1 MSSNTDGNQTP
12 TNDTPNTTNTTN
24 TPNDTTNTT
33 TNTNANA
40 NANAT
45 TNTNA
50 NTNNGDNGNS
60 GNNNSSNTSNPNP
73 SNPITNND
81 DFKTLTL
88 DETIN
93 IPGAVITNQQGT
105 TVGGSGKTQT
115 TFDTIDD
122 INNAVDLT
130 ENLVEIVRVGYDN
143 SSVTGQLVSQISS
156 YASKIKCSEFQGK
169 GSVDDYN
176 ALFAAAANI
185 ANESKQMTLD
195 VNVAGFEEFGQAA
208 DELSALF
215 TSFTKR
221 LQRVSIID
229 DTVFLQSVL
238 AALIKIDNLSNVFG
252 RFKETIL
259 LTSTVNI
266 PQSSHNVSTI
276 LTGVMSE
283 VSCAMG
289 YINNFVTPDA
299 SLPAGQLSATD
310 KNIINRAVHTIENWS
325 ILCDQG
331 VSIALDSNPDIQLIK
346 SVNSNLKTKSNVL
359 KSATNSLKAKF
370 ILFQ

>member
-1 MSSNTDGNQTP
+1 MSSNTDGSQSPATDTTNTTP
-12 TNDTPNTTNTTN
+12 PNTTTTNDTPNTT
-24 TPNDTTNTT
+24 
-33 TNTNANA
+33 TNTNI
-40 NANAT
+40 
-45 TNTNA
+45 NTD
-50 NTNNGDNGNS
+50 TS
-60 GNNNSSNTSNPNP
+60 NNSNA
-73 SNPITNND
+73 NPITNND
-81 DFKTLTL
+81 DFQNLTL
-88 DETIN
+88 NETIN

-105 TVGGSGKTQT
+105 TVEGNEKTKT
-115 TFDTIDD
+115 TFDTVDD

-130 ENLVEIVRVGYDN
+130 EDLVEVVRVGYDN

-185 ANESKQMTLD
+185 ANESKQMTLNVD
-195 VNVAGFEEFGQAA
+195 VAGFEEFGQAA

-266 PQSSHNVSTI
+266 PQSSHDVST
-276 LTGVMSE
+276 LLSGVVSE

-289 YINNFVTPDA
+289 YINNFITPDA

-359 KSATNSLKAKF
+359 KAATNSLKTRF
-370 ILFQ
+370 ILFK